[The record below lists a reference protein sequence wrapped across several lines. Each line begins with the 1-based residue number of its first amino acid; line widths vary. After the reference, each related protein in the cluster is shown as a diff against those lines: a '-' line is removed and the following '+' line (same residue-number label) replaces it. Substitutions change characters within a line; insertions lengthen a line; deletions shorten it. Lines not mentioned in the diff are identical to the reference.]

1 MDPSLGGTSIDQLR
15 TLQQMQQANPQFGN
29 NKINVIAQDINDSL
43 DEGDQMSANQQ
54 PQIKINQPIQDPT
67 TTSYVAPNP
76 NQGMVQK
83 IPEMFREPLIL
94 VIVYVILS
102 TDIIKNTIGEYI
114 PQIKPK
120 DGSVN
125 FIGYLI
131 YGIILAIL
139 FTVIKK
145 LVL

>member
-29 NKINVIAQDINDSL
+29 NRINVIAQDINDSL
-43 DEGDQMSANQQ
+43 DEGDQMPANQQ
-54 PQIKINQPIQDPT
+54 PQIKINQPIQDPLPQA
-67 TTSYVAPNP
+67 SYVAPN
-76 NQGMVQK
+76 QGVVQK